1 MRKIFKNNDVE
12 FLDIEEEFTTSKFA
26 EIKIRNGNKYT
37 LSSEDNNTVKVEN
50 LNTREK
56 AVIESPSNT
65 FEKRVKEKLQNN
77 LIRFN
82 TRY

>member
-26 EIKIRNGNKYT
+26 EIKIRNGKRYT
-37 LSSEDNNTVKVEN
+37 LSSEDNNAVKVEDSH
-50 LNTREK
+50 TREK
-56 AVIESPSNT
+56 TVIENPSNT
-65 FEKRVKEKLQNN
+65 FEQRIKEKLKNN
-77 LIRFN
+77 LTRFN